1 MALLTTTKPAGGSD
15 PPAGFVV
22 SECGPKDEGWEDK
35 RNRWA
40 RWKFV
45 FHVKQRSPWCERGV
59 AAAGRWGGVP
69 VVDRFRLTRSRLLP
83 CAGPSAASARRT
95 CRRAW
100 GSRRRRHTSSR
111 GGMDGTAAGG
121 DGGRAGSGPSPLLHW
136 GALQPRGCSRRGDR
150 VPRLGATPLP
160 HDQPCSRSVTCREW
174 GARAE
179 LEPWCRRRGAGP
191 VGRPRVRVQTS
202 AAWRSAV
209 LRLSRT
215 GRMAAPDGQV
225 CCAFL
230 CPE

>member
-1 MALLTTTKPAGGSD
+1 MALLRTTKPAGGSD

-45 FHVKQRSPWCERGV
+45 FHVKQRSPWCERGA
-59 AAAGRWGGVP
+59 AAAGRWGGMP
-69 VVDRFRLTRSRLLP
+69 VVDRFRLPRSRLLP
-83 CAGPSAASARRT
+83 WAGTAV
-95 CRRAW
+95 
-100 GSRRRRHTSSR
+100 RRRRRLCGPAVHPALKCSSGAARR
-111 GGMDGTAAGG
+111 GGNVVAAGR
-121 DGGRAGSGPSPLLHW
+121 GRAGPGPSPLLHW

-191 VGRPRVRVQTS
+191 VGRPRVREQAS
-202 AAWRSAV
+202 AARWTAV
-209 LRLSRT
+209 IRLSRT
-215 GRMAAPDGQV
+215 GRMAAPEGQV